1 MLSQER
7 QRLMQDM
14 HDGLGSSLVSALRVV
29 EDGRLQDMQVA
40 EVLKSC
46 IDDLK
51 LAIDS
56 MEPVEADLLLLLA
69 TLRFR
74 LGSRLESTGIILRWE
89 ISDVPAL
96 DWLDPRNA
104 LHILRIL
111 QEAFANILKHAQ
123 ASEIRVTTGA
133 AKAGSASASPTTARA
148 SRWRR
153 RCKTAAR
160 ACPTSSAAPRP

>member
-1 MLSQER
+1 MA
-7 QRLMQDM
+7 D
-14 HDGLGSSLVSALRVV
+14 VLR
-29 EDGRLQDMQVA
+29 
-40 EVLKSC
+40 SC

-69 TLRFR
+69 TPRFR
-74 LGSRLESTGIILRWE
+74 LGSLLKSSTISQVWN

-96 DWLDPRNA
+96 HWLDPRNA

-123 ASEIRVTTGA
+123 ASEIRVSTHA
-133 AKAGSASASPTTARA
+133 AGG
-148 SRWRR
+148 
-153 RCKTAAR
+153 
-160 ACPTSSAAPRP
+160 